1 MLSMP
6 ATDFLALLRSVFLW
20 IIQLRFNPVFVRH
33 TATPLT
39 VGSAPDSFVG
49 NMVIN
54 CPILD
59 RFTLFSFWN
68 SALILDHDTE
78 PSDSRSLLNA
88 AVTVCAI
95 D

>member
-6 ATDFLALLRSVFLW
+6 ANDFLALLGSVFLW
-20 IIQLRFNPVFVRH
+20 IIQLPLGPVFIPH
-33 TATPLT
+33 MTTPLI
-39 VGSAPDSFVG
+39 VGSASASVIG

-54 CPILD
+54 CAALD
-59 RFTLFSFWN
+59 HFTLFSFWN
-68 SALILDHDTE
+68 SALILDHDTD
-78 PSDSRSLLNA
+78 PSDSISLLNA